1 MHLSNAFRKLD
12 IATRTQLPVALAASA
27 AGPVPVETT

>member
-12 IATRTQLPVALAASA
+12 IPTRAELPRALAPSPQARFGTPA
-27 AGPVPVETT
+27 D